1 MGSNPI
7 LSALKEPGG
16 VSVRLK
22 LPGSFCMY
30 GIPWNRAGAPPV
42 EID

>member
-1 MGSNPI
+1 
-7 LSALKEPGG
+7 
-16 VSVRLK
+16 
-22 LPGSFCMY
+22 MY